1 MYSLYAFICT
11 SPVLV
16 RQDCWG
22 IMCHSGFLYQIT
34 CRSHDDDIIVYMT
47 LQCYVNEG
55 RLIVY
60 CFTIHAGWEFVSLI
74 SVCVCVCTCICLS
87 VQLCL
92 SDCLSVR
99 MCLLA
104 YVECLW
110 VECLWVVHWVLI

>member
-55 RLIVY
+55 RLTVY
-60 CFTIHAGWEFVSLI
+60 CFT
-74 SVCVCVCTCICLS
+74 
-87 VQLCL
+87 
-92 SDCLSVR
+92 
-99 MCLLA
+99 